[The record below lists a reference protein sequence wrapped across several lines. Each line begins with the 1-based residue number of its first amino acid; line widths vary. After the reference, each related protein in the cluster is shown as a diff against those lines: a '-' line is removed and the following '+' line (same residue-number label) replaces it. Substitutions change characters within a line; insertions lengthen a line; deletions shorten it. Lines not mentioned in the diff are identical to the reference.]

1 MTFCKKL
8 TIPFPYEQNLFHATD
23 LFLYTLKTKRQ
34 IFLVF
39 LGNKEETSGIKSI
52 NGSKG
57 FINPAWKV
65 SKYGVISSPYFP
77 AFGLNSGKY
86 RPEITP
92 YLDTFHAVPHCV
104 KSVQIQRFFWFIFSY
119 IWTEYG
125 DIHRISPYSVRMREN
140 TDQKNLRIW
149 SLFMQCQC
157 FHPQLKL
164 RRS

>member
-39 LGNKEETSGIKSI
+39 LGNKEETSGLKSI

-104 KSVQIQRFFWFIFSY
+104 KSVQIQRFSGSY
-119 IWTEYG
+119 FPTFGLNTEIYT
-125 DIHRISPYSVRMREN
+125 VF
-140 TDQKNLRIW
+140 LRIQ
-149 SLFMQCQC
+149 SECGKIRTRKTSVFGHFSCNASVPILN
-157 FHPQLKL
+157 
-164 RRS
+164 